1 MLIYL
6 LFTICVHLSYFV
18 QSLKNGKEKMEKEW
32 KKGRKKIR
40 ARAGPLA
47 REPV

>member
-1 MLIYL
+1 VYCSILKEWEG
-6 LFTICVHLSYFV
+6 
-18 QSLKNGKEKMEKEW
+18 KNGKRMEKEW

>member
-1 MLIYL
+1 MGRKKWE
-6 LFTICVHLSYFV
+6 
-18 QSLKNGKEKMEKEW
+18 KNGKKE
-32 KKGRKKIR
+32 KKIR